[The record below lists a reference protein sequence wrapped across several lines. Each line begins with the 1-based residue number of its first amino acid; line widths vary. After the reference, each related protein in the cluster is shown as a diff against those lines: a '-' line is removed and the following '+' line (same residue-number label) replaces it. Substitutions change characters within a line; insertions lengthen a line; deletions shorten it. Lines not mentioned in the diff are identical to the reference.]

1 MNPQSVL
8 LIDPDRDSRE
18 IYSAFL
24 GHKGYQVLVASDLEE
39 GLSAARRLLPAAIV
53 TELFVRTLQG
63 WRVLDSLRSD
73 PATAGIPIIALSAYA
88 LPDDRRRAQLA
99 DVFLPK
105 PCRAECVLR
114 EVERLCGG
122 LGSPEIS

>member
-8 LIDPDRDSRE
+8 LIDPDGDSRE

-24 GHKGYQVLVASDLEE
+24 GHNGYHVLVASDLDE

-53 TELFVRTLQG
+53 TELFDPTLQG

-73 PATAGIPIIALSAYA
+73 PATARIPIIALSTFV
-88 LPDDRRRAQLA
+88 LPDDRRRARLA
-99 DVFLPK
+99 DVFLSK

-122 LGSPEIS
+122 RGSPEIS